1 MMVNQAAAALLIGLT
16 LLMGALADAGG
27 RLRNPGAGGFVY
39 MAAVVIVAGAIYFDR
54 KKRSTAKQRILGC
67 LSWNLSCRKRSSPP
81 ATDIAVRAR
90 IRVVP
95 YTRSR
100 GIATRATSAADE
112 SRGDDG
118 RREERHTLETACL
131 CRPVNSSS

>member
-1 MMVNQAAAALLIGLT
+1 MIVNHAAAALLIGLN

-67 LSWNLSCRKRSSPP
+67 LSP
-81 ATDIAVRAR
+81 
-90 IRVVP
+90 
-95 YTRSR
+95 
-100 GIATRATSAADE
+100 
-112 SRGDDG
+112 
-118 RREERHTLETACL
+118 
-131 CRPVNSSS
+131 SSSRRRRDQLFLTALAAQVQCLQSPFPEKAM